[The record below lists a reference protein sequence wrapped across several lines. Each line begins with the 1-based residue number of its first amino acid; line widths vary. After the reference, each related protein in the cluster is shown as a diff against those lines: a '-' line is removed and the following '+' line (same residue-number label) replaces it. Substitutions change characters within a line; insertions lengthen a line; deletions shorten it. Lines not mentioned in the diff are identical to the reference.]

1 MLSFL
6 IEKYTVF
13 LSVLGVILLI
23 SCKTQNKQ
31 EITTY
36 EEIMSQ
42 SVQLQA
48 IQQKGRN
55 NPGKAGGLS
64 DTLYVNDR
72 LPKEVVDSINN
83 ARKLEYRRLGY

>member
-48 IQQKGRN
+48 IQQKGTN